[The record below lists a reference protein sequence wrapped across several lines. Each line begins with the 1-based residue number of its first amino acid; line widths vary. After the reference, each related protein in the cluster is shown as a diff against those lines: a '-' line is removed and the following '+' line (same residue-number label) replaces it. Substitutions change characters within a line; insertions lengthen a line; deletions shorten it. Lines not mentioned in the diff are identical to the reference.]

1 MEDDFLKKEDDLV
14 KLTTSRTSSGLEK
27 DATEMSLGHKE
38 TKRISGVRLSGTCS
52 NPPSLGVEEKE
63 ESLTPGRLSTTNKG
77 DNTRGDL
84 KNTLIQLSDSV
95 QDGQFVKKSQEGM
108 TGSITVGGVN
118 LEEVLKRKRGQEDS
132 YTKKTTNKKTTGK
145 KNLVKTTP
153 SSDRSKQT
161 ITRYFAKKTV
171 ADEDMKPEDNQVTE
185 DNPIEREKP
194 ASLSTR
200 GHIKEGQNCAT
211 DMKSVKLTFGDVC
224 KDNHVKKK
232 SMGDRISRFQDIVD
246 NSAVCVTG
254 SGRCA
259 THNQKLVRRVIT
271 KKQSCVDKC
280 GGVGWRLCDFTILEC
295 PTSLSSAPGMAGGV
309 NNTVMSE
316 LRRET
321 STNKNIEYT
330 NNYEED
336 QSTAGPVVKRNKTE

>member
-1 MEDDFLKKEDDLV
+1 MEDDFLQKEDDLV

-27 DATEMSLGHKE
+27 DATEMSLGQEE
-38 TKRISGVRLSGTCS
+38 TKRISEVRLSGTCS

-77 DNTRGDL
+77 DNTRRYP
-84 KNTLIQLSDSV
+84 KNTLTQLSDSV
-95 QDGQFVKKSQEGM
+95 QDGQFGKKSQEGM
-108 TGSITVGGVN
+108 TGSITVGGVK
-118 LEEVLKRKRGQEDS
+118 LEEVLKRKRGQEDL

-171 ADEDMKPEDNQVTE
+171 ADEDMKPEDNLGTE

-200 GHIKEGQNCAT
+200 GHMKEGQNCTT
-211 DMKSVKLTFGDVC
+211 DMKSMKLTFGD
-224 KDNHVKKK
+224 VKKK

-246 NSAVCVTG
+246 RSAVCVTG

-280 GGVGWRLCDFTILEC
+280 GGVGWRLCDFTVMVC
-295 PTSLSSAPGMAGGV
+295 PTRLSGAGKAGGDS
-309 NNTVMSE
+309 NTEMSE
-316 LRRET
+316 LRRGNA
-321 STNKNIEYT
+321 TNQITEYLNNIEE
-330 NNYEED
+330 N